1 MRVHAIGRNLKIS
14 AQKLR
19 VSVDGMSG
27 KSVNVA
33 LQQLAAKPQKGAT
46 MAFDVL
52 KSASANATNNNSA
65 NITQLVID
73 EIRVD
78 QATKL
83 KRWRPRSRGMT
94 APIEHQRA
102 HLTIV
107 VSDQPGTKTMLNKNN
122 TSNKSASKTEVK
134 K

>member
-19 VSVDGMSG
+19 VSIDGMSG
-27 KSVNVA
+27 QSVNVA

-107 VSDQPGTKTMLNKNN
+107 VSDQPNSKTKLDKNN
-122 TSNKSASKTEVK
+122 TNNKSASKTEVK